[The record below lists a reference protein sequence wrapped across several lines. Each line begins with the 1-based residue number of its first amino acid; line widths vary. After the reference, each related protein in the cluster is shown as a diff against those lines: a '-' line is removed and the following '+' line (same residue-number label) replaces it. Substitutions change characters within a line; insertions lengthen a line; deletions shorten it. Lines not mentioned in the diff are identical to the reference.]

1 MIVVQKTSIVYLQKT
16 VEKLEKEIEKNG
28 GKMFE
33 SILKKASK

>member
-1 MIVVQKTSIVYLQKT
+1 
-16 VEKLEKEIEKNG
+16 KEIEKNG

>member
-1 MIVVQKTSIVYLQKT
+1 KDR
-16 VEKLEKEIEKNG
+16 EKLEKEIEKNG